1 MVILNSEKKIDDFL
15 DQESY
20 ELIMK
25 MMENDAADFLKSTPE
40 TMSSNWIGKVSLFS
54 GSDHEY
60 SKIVHGFLLHYVCRN
75 TKEGFEM
82 GIIEIK
88 IPLTALESHSVQVDL
103 KAERKKQHGMNMCN

>member
-25 MMENDAADFLKSTPE
+25 MMENDAAACLKSTSE
-40 TMSSNWIGKVSLFS
+40 NMSPNWTGKVSLFS
-54 GSDHEY
+54 GSDHAY
-60 SKIVHGFLLHYVCRN
+60 SQIIHGFLLHYVCRN
-75 TKEGFEM
+75 IKNGFEM

-88 IPLTALESHSVQVDL
+88 IPETALESKAIQADL
-103 KAERKKQHGMNMCN
+103 AAERKKQHNMHTCN